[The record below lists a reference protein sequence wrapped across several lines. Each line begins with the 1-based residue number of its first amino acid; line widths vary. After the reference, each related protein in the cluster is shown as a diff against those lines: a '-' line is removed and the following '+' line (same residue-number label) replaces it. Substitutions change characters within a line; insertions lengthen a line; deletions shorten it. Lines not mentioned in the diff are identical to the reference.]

1 MTLIEEL
8 RAREIDDKESPVGDL
23 LRKIQTL
30 PPSRE
35 VSIAQTLIDG
45 AMLAKAASRAI
56 GIAEVANRAHT
67 DLMLAKLWVHAAPAY
82 VKPKEGG

>member
-45 AMLAKAASRAI
+45 AMLAKASRAI
-56 GIAEVANRAHT
+56 GIAEVADRVHT
-67 DLMLAKLWVHAAPAY
+67 DLMLAKLWVDAAPAH